1 MNDMIHT
8 PIEHIAIAK
17 VSADEN
23 GIAYLTF
30 KKTGTCKYETVPLD
44 QIIATI
50 YNMLEQKTY
59 LKEHYLKSKKQN
71 KGVDRRLINGRRST
85 PFYIFILF

>member
-23 GIAYLTF
+23 GIVYLTF
-30 KKTGTCKYETVPLD
+30 KKTGTGKYETVPLD
-44 QIIATI
+44 QIIAAV
-50 YNMLEQKTY
+50 YQRLEQMY
-59 LKEHYLKSKKQN
+59 YEAN
-71 KGVDRRLINGRRST
+71 K
-85 PFYIFILF
+85 